1 MLNFTIP
8 IRSIV
13 TNSIKMHTQGVNV
26 SSEMIKDMGIR
37 ILEEMCPD
45 EEKIHVTF
53 SNGPF
58 IDVNANSAR
67 SS

>member
-1 MLNFTIP
+1 
-8 IRSIV
+8 
-13 TNSIKMHTQGVNV
+13 MHTQGVNV

-58 IDVNANSAR
+58 Y
-67 SS
+67 

>member
-1 MLNFTIP
+1 
-8 IRSIV
+8 
-13 TNSIKMHTQGVNV
+13 
-26 SSEMIKDMGIR
+26 MGIR

-58 IDVNANSAR
+58 IDVNANGAR
-67 SS
+67 SSVRRLPSDKHRISFENSKCISDFEDRRVE